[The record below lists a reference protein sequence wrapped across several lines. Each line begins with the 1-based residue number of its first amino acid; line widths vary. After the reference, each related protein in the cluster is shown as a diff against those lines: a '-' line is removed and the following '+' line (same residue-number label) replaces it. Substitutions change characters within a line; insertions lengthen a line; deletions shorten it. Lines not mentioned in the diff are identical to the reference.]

1 MTKSKLLV
9 AALLLAG
16 LGACANGNLKPV
28 LSERPVVRPLTD
40 TAAALEELG
49 PPPER
54 PIAVAVYEF
63 PDQTGQNKP
72 NPTYADYSRAVT
84 QGAANIVAE
93 ALKRA
98 GGGSW
103 FKVVE
108 RTRLDNL
115 LRERKLIRDTY
126 TEDLKKKPDELI
138 APLHFAEYL
147 VEGGIVSF
155 ENAIATG
162 GVGATYLGI
171 GADVRYEKFLITVTV
186 RLVRIKNG
194 DLVRSV
200 TASKTLYSVGLTGG
214 LNRYASLNRLIDA
227 GGVGSENLLNA
238 LLKRIHVEHTTKE
251 PTQIAIRE
259 AIEAG
264 VAELIRQSAPLGVWA
279 PASERAGPAR
289 RTSDDGW
296 MRTNPRA
303 LSSKG

>member
-1 MTKSKLLV
+1 MTKGKRLLAAALV
-9 AALLLAG
+9 AA

-28 LSERPVVRPLTD
+28 LSERPVVGPLTD
-40 TAAALEELG
+40 TAPALEELG

-93 ALKRA
+93 ALTRA

-108 RTRLDNL
+108 RTKLDNL

-126 TEDLKKKPDELI
+126 TEDLKKKPDALI
-138 APLHFAEYL
+138 SPLRFADYL

-171 GADVRYEKFLITVTV
+171 GADVRYEKFLITVTM
-186 RLVRIKNG
+186 RLVRIRNG

-227 GGVGSENLLNA
+227 GVASDNLLNA
-238 LLKRIHVEHTTKE
+238 LLKRVHVEHTTKE

-264 VAELIRQSAPLGVWA
+264 VAELIRQSAPLGVWTS
-279 PASERAGPAR
+279 ASERGAPAR
-289 RTSDDGW
+289 RASDDGW
-296 MRTNPRA
+296 MRTSPRA
-303 LSSKG
+303 VLPSKG

>member
-1 MTKSKLLV
+1 MPKGKLLV
-9 AALLLAG
+9 AAILVAA
-16 LGACANGNLKPV
+16 LGACAKGNLKPV
-28 LSERPVVRPLTD
+28 LSERPVVGPLTD
-40 TAAALEELG
+40 TAAFLDELG

-54 PIAVAVYEF
+54 PITVAVYEF

-93 ALKRA
+93 ALTRA
-98 GGGSW
+98 GGGAW

-108 RTRLDNL
+108 RTKLDNL

-138 APLHFAEYL
+138 SPLRFADYL

-171 GADVRYEKFLITVTV
+171 GADVRYEKFLITVTM
-186 RLVRIKNG
+186 RLVRIRNG
-194 DLVRSV
+194 DLIRSV

-214 LNRYASLNRLIDA
+214 LNRYASLHRLIDA
-227 GGVGSENLLNA
+227 SVTSESLLSA
-238 LLKRIHVEHTTKE
+238 VLKRIHVEHTTKE
-251 PTQIAIRE
+251 PVQIAIRE

-264 VAELIRQSAPLGVWA
+264 VAELIRQSEPMGVWRS
-279 PASERAGPAR
+279 ASERKGSGRGA
-289 RTSDDGW
+289 SDDAW
-296 MRTNPRA
+296 MRTSPRA